1 VRSEKV
7 PINLIDESDRRW
19 PSHSRFAI
27 AGDEEL
33 VKFARRLGVKL
44 TTKDLTTVTS
54 ADAADAPASEAV
66 ALGASEA
73 SVH

>member
-1 VRSEKV
+1 MA
-7 PINLIDESDRRW
+7 LALARR
-19 PSHSRFAI
+19 HSWRR
-27 AGDEEL
+27 EEL